1 MTKELKLYMYV
12 GKYVQRH
19 GFLTLTT
26 EKEKRVMKGAKPSGN
41 DQVSKLRNL
50 IIARWLRSMNQSVYT
65 IRLTNR

>member
-12 GKYVQRH
+12 GTYVQRH

-41 DQVSKLRNL
+41 DQVSNHRNL
-50 IIARWLRSMNQSVYT
+50 IITRWLSSMNHLMYT
-65 IRLTNR
+65 IRLINR